1 MFLTIFLSACHA
13 FEYTGEGD
21 FTELTRTYVPNVT
34 ETKGFMLSLPNFE
47 TKQDIC
53 RKYKIGQLPEQDD
66 QVYID
71 LITMNYSKL
80 PTLDEQKK
88 SVKDIPETHTISFK
102 IIDTK
107 TKKVIASGSS
117 SLSDLKATKN
127 RKLMRPF
134 ILNLAEISPN
144 SIPKDAELEMEFN
157 YSING
162 NPLSREMFVVITKR
176 APTL

>member
-1 MFLTIFLSACHA
+1 MENPAKIFKV
-13 FEYTGEGD
+13 GE
-21 FTELTRTYVPNVT
+21 EVEV
-34 ETKGFMLSLPNFE
+34 
-47 TKQDIC
+47 
-53 RKYKIGQLPEQDD
+53 KILR
-66 QVYID
+66 
-71 LITMNYSKL
+71 
-80 PTLDEQKK
+80 
-88 SVKDIPETHTISFK
+88 F
-102 IIDTK
+102 DTK